1 MNLCPERSSVPYQV
15 ALMATQGILSLRY
28 YGTVDAKERL
38 QSLDRVLGM
47 CRERRIRKVLV
58 DFKEQETPSAAMDSA
73 IVSSTLAGAGLPEG
87 IRVAFILPGDVHP
100 GGSTS
105 AVSKKSVL
113 ESRVFSSPDS
123 GCLWLSEC

>member
-1 MNLCPERSSVPYQV
+1 VPYQV

-38 QSLDRVLGM
+38 QSLDKVLGM
-47 CRERRIRKVLV
+47 CKERRIRKVLV
-58 DFKEQETPSAAMDSA
+58 DFKEQETPTAAMDSA
-73 IVSSTLAGAGLPEG
+73 IVSSTLAGAGLAEG
-87 IRVAFILPGDVHP
+87 IRVAYILPGDVP
-100 GGSTS
+100 PSGSAS